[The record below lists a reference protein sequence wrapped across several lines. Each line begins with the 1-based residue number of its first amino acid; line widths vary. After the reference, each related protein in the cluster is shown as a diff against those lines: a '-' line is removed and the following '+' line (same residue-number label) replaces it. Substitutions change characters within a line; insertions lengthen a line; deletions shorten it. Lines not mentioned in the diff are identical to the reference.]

1 MSCEDLICASCAGP
15 VVEARCPACQSA
27 RAQMHHHSGGLSLPV
42 IAMLLGYNG
51 PLSFA
56 PLLQKL
62 PDQARAA
69 RRPG

>member
-42 IAMLLGYNG
+42 IAMLL
-51 PLSFA
+51 L
-56 PLLQKL
+56 
-62 PDQARAA
+62 AA
-69 RRPG
+69 LALAVMLH

>member
-42 IAMLLGYNG
+42 IAMLLVAV
-51 PLSFA
+51 LA
-56 PLLQKL
+56 LAVMLQVTH
-62 PDQARAA
+62 
-69 RRPG
+69 